1 MDMIVKP
8 EECRCCLE
16 FDRCTEKMA
25 NQEPQTCITLHPAF
39 RDVCLNKYVL
49 EVAAVGL
56 KTKAKRSY
64 TVLYNEGRTSESE

>member
-1 MDMIVKP
+1 MHCEDS
-8 EECRCCLE
+8 
-16 FDRCTEKMA
+16 
-25 NQEPQTCITLHPAF
+25 EPRTPNMHNTSP
-39 RDVCLNKYVL
+39 CLNKYVL